1 MSLALLRAAG
11 CAALLGLT
19 TACATMEQPAATPAP
34 APAPQAATPAT
45 PPGPAPTPAPVNQRA
60 FPVFFEAWS
69 ANLDDPALQGL
80 DRVAELAK
88 ANPQR
93 RLLVV
98 GFADPRG
105 TREANVIL
113 SRLRA
118 TLVRDT
124 LVEKGV
130 PAGRIRIEYRGPTPG
145 FESLE
150 SRRVEV
156 RLDTGAPA
164 PRARR

>member
-1 MSLALLRAAG
+1 LPFHVLRATALVAALALA
-11 CAALLGLT
+11 
-19 TACATMEQPAATPAP
+19 ACATPEPAVTTPAP
-34 APAPQAATPAT
+34 APAPQAAA
-45 PPGPAPTPAPVNQRA
+45 PAPAAPAAPANPRA
-60 FPVFFEAWS
+60 FPIFFEAWS
-69 ANLDDPALQGL
+69 ANIDEPAMGGL
-80 DRVAELAK
+80 DRLAELAK
-88 ANPQR
+88 ANPR
-93 RLLVV
+93 ERLLVV

-130 PAGRIRIEYRGPTPG
+130 PANRIRVEYRGPTAG

-156 RLDTGAPA
+156 RLDQAPA
-164 PRARR
+164 PRRR